1 MQLKSIMLKTIALI
15 LLPGVSFVFDASAQN
30 NSLEQVNSLERI
42 DSLDPVDSQAAQ
54 TWNKIYEVFSHPRCA
69 NCHVPDDNLPRWSGP
84 NYGKTSVHGMN
95 ISGGQSRIGV
105 ETVMC
110 STCHAHTNSDEPH
123 GPPGAPVWML
133 APVEMLW
140 WQQSSNQICEQIKD
154 PARNGGRT
162 LEEVAHHIAEDELVH
177 WGWDPGIGREPA
189 PYSAKETA
197 DFVTLWANA
206 GAPCPE

>member
-1 MQLKSIMLKTIALI
+1 MKIKLFLLKTAALI
-15 LLPGVSFVFDASAQN
+15 LMPAFFATAQ
-30 NSLEQVNSLERI
+30 S
-42 DSLDPVDSQAAQ
+42 DPVQPDEISQSRAAEAWSKVYQ
-54 TWNKIYEVFSHPRCA
+54 VFSHPRCA

-84 NYGKTSVHGMN
+84 SYGKTSVHGMN

-110 STCHAHTNSDEPH
+110 STCHAHINSDEPH
-123 GPPGAPVWML
+123 GPPGSPVWML

-140 WQQSSNQICEQIKD
+140 WQQSSKQICEQIKD

-162 LEEVAHHIAEDELVH
+162 LEEVAHHIQEDELVH
-177 WGWDPGIGREPA
+177 WGWDPGKGREPA
-189 PYSAKETA
+189 PFSAKETA

>member
-1 MQLKSIMLKTIALI
+1 MQMKSIMLKTIALI
-15 LLPGVSFVFDASAQN
+15 LLPMLSFVFNASA
-30 NSLEQVNSLERI
+30 QVNSLEREN
-42 DSLDPVDSQAAQ
+42 SPEPLKAQ
-54 TWNKIYEVFSHPRCA
+54 EASRAWNKIYEVFSHPRCA

-84 NYGKTSVHGMN
+84 NYGKTSVHGMH
-95 ISGGQSRIGV
+95 ISGGPSRIGV

-140 WQQSSNQICEQIKD
+140 WQQSSKQICEQIKD

-162 LEEVAHHIAEDELVH
+162 LEEVAHHIEEDELVH
-177 WGWDPGIGREPA
+177 WGWNPGIGREPA
-189 PYSAKETA
+189 PYSARETA
-197 DFVTLWANA
+197 AFVNLWADA

>member
-1 MQLKSIMLKTIALI
+1 MYIKIIRLLVAFSALSSVLAI
-15 LLPGVSFVFDASAQN
+15 QTVL
-30 NSLEQVNSLERI
+30 
-42 DSLDPVDSQAAQ
+42 AQ
-54 TWNKIYEVFSHPRCA
+54 TVTSQTRATVSEHDNVEQIPLENGLQNWDKIYQVFSHPRCA

-84 NYGKTSVHGMN
+84 NYGETRVHGMH
-95 ISGGQSRIGV
+95 ITGGKSRIGV

-110 STCHAHTNSDEPH
+110 STCHAHSNSAEPH

-140 WQQSSNQICEQIKD
+140 WQQSSKQICEQIKD

-162 LEEVAHHIAEDELVH
+162 LDDVAHHIEEDELVH
-177 WGWDPGIGREPA
+177 WGWEPGIGREPA
-189 PYSAKETA
+189 PYSAQETA
-197 DFVTLWANA
+197 EFVTLWANA